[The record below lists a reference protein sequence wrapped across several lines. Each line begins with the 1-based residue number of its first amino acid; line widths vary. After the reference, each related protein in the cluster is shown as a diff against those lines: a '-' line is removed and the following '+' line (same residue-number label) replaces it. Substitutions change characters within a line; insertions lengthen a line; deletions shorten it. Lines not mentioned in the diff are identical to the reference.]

1 MRKDLIIHFCVWA
14 LLMIV
19 LFKVPFG
26 FGIAMGLGIIKEYG
40 AFDWVYGLAGKEH
53 KESKDVDDIAAD
65 FCGMI
70 VGFIVGNL
78 IY

>member
-1 MRKDLIIHFCVWA
+1 MCRDLTVHFFIWA
-14 LLMIV
+14 VLMIA

-40 AFDWVYGLAGKEH
+40 AFDWLYRLAGQDH

-65 FCGMI
+65 FCGI
-70 VGFIVGNL
+70 VVGFIVGMF

>member
-40 AFDWVYGLAGKEH
+40 AFDWVYGLAG
-53 KESKDVDDIAAD
+53 
-65 FCGMI
+65 
-70 VGFIVGNL
+70 
-78 IY
+78 